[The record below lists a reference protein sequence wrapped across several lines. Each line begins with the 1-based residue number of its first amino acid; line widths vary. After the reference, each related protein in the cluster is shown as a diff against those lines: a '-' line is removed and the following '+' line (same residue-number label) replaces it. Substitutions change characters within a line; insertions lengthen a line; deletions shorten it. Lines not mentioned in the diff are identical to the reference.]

1 MIQHER
7 AVNLISTQAEWDDDT
22 WRLKPLENTL
32 TKRPHSTKGLRR
44 PETEYAR
51 HRAQYDPDT
60 RYKAENIVLL
70 DLENI
75 ERTTQD
81 YAGPDMRS
89 HCQVVLETP
98 LDQEDV
104 YVEGS
109 GPLIEV
115 VDEELHVLLEL
126 ARLVQV
132 VGEALDLSRVA
143 QSRRGQ
149 G

>member
-1 MIQHER
+1 M
-7 AVNLISTQAEWDDDT
+7 V
-22 WRLKPLENTL
+22 
-32 TKRPHSTKGLRR
+32 
-44 PETEYAR
+44 
-51 HRAQYDPDT
+51 
-60 RYKAENIVLL
+60 L

-115 VDEELHVLLEL
+115 VDEEPV
-126 ARLVQV
+126 ARPRT
-132 VGEALDLSRVA
+132 G
-143 QSRRGQ
+143 RRRARR
-149 G
+149 